1 MASGIYE
8 IFKANLMNKE
18 VDLEADTIK
27 VMLLDGSHSF
37 TATDNVIGDVDT
49 NEVSGTG
56 YTAGGETLTTKS
68 VTQAATTKF
77 DADDTVWTVVTV
89 TTSHLVL
96 YDVTATSNLIASLD
110 FGGSQVLV
118 GVNFTI
124 SWNASGIITLA

>member
-8 IFKANLMNKE
+8 RFKANLMNKV
-18 VDLEADTIK
+18 VDLEGDTIK
-27 VMLLDGSHSF
+27 AMLLDGSHSF

-49 NEVSGTG
+49 NQVSGTG

-77 DADDTVWTVVTV
+77 DADDTVWTTVTV

-118 GVNFTI
+118 GVTFTI
-124 SWNASGIITLA
+124 VWNASGIITLA